1 MECKNFPNCD
11 TDFSKR
17 IAALEAE
24 LAEAKRVTF
33 DPAVLEDMNRL
44 EAENAELRKD
54 AERYRWL
61 RDRLHSAVG
70 GGIEVNDA
78 ALVYEECDPED
89 VVRLYWYPVTTVG
102 FNEVKAATIDEAIDA
117 AKEAQS

>member
-33 DPAVLEDMNRL
+33 DPTILEDMNRL
-44 EAENAELRKD
+44 EAENAELRQICRNTYEVWAGSEGIPVPETSPEAYLLQLVEKM
-54 AERYRWL
+54 
-61 RDRLHSAVG
+61 RD
-70 GGIEVNDA
+70 
-78 ALVYEECDPED
+78 
-89 VVRLYWYPVTTVG
+89 
-102 FNEVKAATIDEAIDA
+102 EVKRGL
-117 AKEAQS
+117 KEAQS